1 MSSLLLGAGP
11 VAAYI
16 ERDDKRGYS
25 IEFRHEIDF
34 RDFSDLDPGNFAN
47 HWWPG
52 SSRLEG
58 EATGDILHYD
68 AYYVRDPPGGA
79 SSAYGLAGVTRD
91 VYGTPLGGVTV
102 KLFRSST
109 DEKVS
114 QTISDAS
121 GKYFVTTQYYPDA
134 HYLVTYKTGSP
145 DVFGTSENTLIGG

>member
-58 EATGDILHYD
+58 EATGEDRKS
-68 AYYVRDPPGGA
+68 V
-79 SSAYGLAGVTRD
+79 V
-91 VYGTPLGGVTV
+91 
-102 KLFRSST
+102 
-109 DEKVS
+109 
-114 QTISDAS
+114 
-121 GKYFVTTQYYPDA
+121 
-134 HYLVTYKTGSP
+134 
-145 DVFGTSENTLIGG
+145 